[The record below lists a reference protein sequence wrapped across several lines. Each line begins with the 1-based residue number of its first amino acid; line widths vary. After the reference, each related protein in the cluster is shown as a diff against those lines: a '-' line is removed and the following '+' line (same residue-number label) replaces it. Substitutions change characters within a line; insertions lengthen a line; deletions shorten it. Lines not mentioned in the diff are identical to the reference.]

1 MMPSLRIAVVTGT
14 LALTS
19 IVFGLTAT
27 NLPAKGNA
35 MPQSL
40 KESLLFHASFDG
52 KTDADFAQGDPK
64 IYTSL
69 TPERDDP
76 QPGITTPSVGIA
88 QGEGRYGDALR
99 FERHDGPR
107 AILFQGGDNLGYRKR
122 DWNGT
127 VSFWLRLDPDRD
139 LAPGYCDPLQITER
153 AWNDAAFFVD
163 FTEDDSPRH
172 FRLGVFSDLGFWNP
186 SGREWEEVPAKERPL
201 AIVERP
207 PFGRDRWTH
216 VAFTFEGINS
226 DERES
231 VARFYLDGK
240 PAGEIKG
247 RRQVFTWDP
256 AKARIL
262 LGLAYVG
269 LFDDLAVFDRS
280 LTVEEIQTI
289 LHLNQGIRS
298 LRD

>member
-1 MMPSLRIAVVTGT
+1 M
-14 LALTS
+14 
-19 IVFGLTAT
+19 TAT
-27 NLPAKGNA
+27 IVLASITAWLATANLPAEETTVKK
-35 MPQSL
+35 PL
-40 KESLLFHASFDG
+40 TESLLFHASFDG
-52 KTDADFAQGDPK
+52 KADADFAQGDPK

-69 TPERDDP
+69 TPERDNP
-76 QPGITTPSVGIA
+76 QPGITTQSVGIA

-107 AILFQGGDNLGYRKR
+107 AILFQGGSNLGYRKR

-139 LAPGYCDPLQITER
+139 LAPGYCDPLQITQR

-163 FTEDDSPRH
+163 FTKDDSPRH

-186 SGREWEEVPAKERPL
+186 SGRPWEEVPAKERPL

-216 VAFTFEGINS
+216 VAFTFEAINS
-226 DERES
+226 DEREA
-231 VARFYLDGK
+231 VARLYLDGK
-240 PAGEIKG
+240 PEGEIKG

-256 AKARIL
+256 TKARIL

-298 LRD
+298 LSD

>member
-1 MMPSLRIAVVTGT
+1 MRSESETPIDDQAFTIPVADRVKRLPPY
-14 LALTS
+14 L
-19 IVFGLTAT
+19 FGKINKLKYEKRVAGGDGID
-27 NLPAKGNA
+27 LGMGNPTDA
-35 MPQSL
+35 PDPLIQEKL
-40 KESLLFHASFDG
+40 KEALA
-52 KTDADFAQGDPK
+52 DPK
-64 IYTSL
+64 NHRYSVSH
-69 TPERDDP
+69 
-76 QPGITTPSVGIA
+76 GIENLRKEVA
-88 QGEGRYGDALR
+88 KRYWKRYG
-99 FERHDGPR
+99 
-107 AILFQGGDNLGYRKR
+107 
-122 DWNGT
+122 
-127 VSFWLRLDPDRD
+127 VRLDPDRD
-139 LAPGYCDPLQITER
+139 LAPGYCDPVQITER

-163 FTEDDSPRH
+163 FTKDDSPRH

-186 SGREWEEVPAKERPL
+186 SGRKWEEVPATERPL

-207 PFGRDRWTH
+207 PFGSDRWTH
-216 VAFTFEGINS
+216 VAFTFEAINS
-226 DERES
+226 DAREA

-280 LTVEEIQTI
+280 LTAEEIQTI
-289 LHLNQGIRS
+289 LRLDQGIRS